1 MKVFIGKYRSWVGPF
16 QIADWLQKVGVSE
29 DRCDKIG
36 DYLANTWLMNFCEW
50 IHSKKKIKTKIRID
64 DYDVWSADY
73 TLSLIILPVL
83 KKLKEVQHGAPHVDD
98 EDVPE
103 GLGLRSIEA
112 PQKENDWDIDEN
124 HFKRWDWIMD
134 ELIWTFEQLASED
147 DGENQF
153 YDHSECTKDSEDILD
168 WSKSKVKVD
177 HEGLKKHQERIQN
190 GLRLFG
196 KYYRGLWD

>member
-1 MKVFIGKYRSWVGPF
+1 MKVFIGKYKTWWGPY
-16 QIADWLQKVGVSE
+16 QISELLKYVGVSE
-29 DRCDKIG
+29 DRCDRIG
-36 DYLANTWLMNFCEW
+36 KWLADTWLMNFCEW
-50 IHSKKKIKTKIRID
+50 IESKRKVKVKIRID
-64 DYDVWSADY
+64 NYDVWSMDH
-73 TLSLIILPVL
+73 TLSLIILPML
-83 KKLKEVQHGAPHVDD
+83 KKLKEIKHGAPNADD